1 MSPRTGR
8 PKSATA
14 RDKLLQVRMGEQEMA
29 LLDSCA
35 QDRQTTKAEIIR
47 EGITL
52 VRKKIDAEKQK

>member
-1 MSPRTGR
+1 
-8 PKSATA
+8 
-14 RDKLLQVRMGEQEMA
+14 MGEQEMA

-52 VRKKIDAEKQK
+52 VRKKIDAKKQK